1 MKSVDDLSG
10 TPIHL
15 SLRATERTEELPEK
29 EQKKKEKQLEGS
41 IVYNLPGQAL
51 VTLSCEGRT
60 IASDKL
66 PLTQLGSKQALAP
79 KMFNLTQGQATAV
92 YFDIRTGAILDI
104 RQE

>member
-1 MKSVDDLSG
+1 M
-10 TPIHL
+10 
-15 SLRATERTEELPEK
+15 
-29 EQKKKEKQLEGS
+29 
-41 IVYNLPGQAL
+41 
-51 VTLSCEGRT
+51 TLNYEGRT